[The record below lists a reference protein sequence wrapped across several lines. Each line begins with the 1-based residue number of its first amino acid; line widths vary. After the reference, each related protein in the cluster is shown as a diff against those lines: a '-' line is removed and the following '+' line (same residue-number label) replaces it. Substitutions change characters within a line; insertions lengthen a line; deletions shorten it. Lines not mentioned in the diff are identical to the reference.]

1 MKVTLIKS
9 GILSSVYKDFES
21 SMSVCLRQL
30 GIDDETIQNW
40 SDTGEEGPYL
50 TDEKKF
56 LGYTLRN
63 LCIAEKTTRNDKLF
77 IADPV
82 LYQVYRKAIK
92 RLQDPSYE
100 NIKNKMLESLEVE
113 YSGRFRAV
121 NILHLMKLQTGG
133 KKFDRLIIRKLGN
146 DRDEEFDPL
155 RIALH
160 TPPEFMRPMSEIK
173 SDHPD
178 NPMIVSSLIHKA
190 GGQCVNWGSFNRWL
204 GGYLTI
210 QLKNDNS
217 SSFNKTTKDYAL
229 KIIAPVV
236 QDAHESNAEVIA
248 TLDPRGLEAIDTY
261 QETIMKNLG
270 IEKKP
275 LPVMYATDLINIS
288 LGMSANRIDSSS
300 RKTNY
305 ESVFKK
311 LGLSTS

>member
-21 SMSVCLRQL
+21 SISVCLRQL

-50 TDEKKF
+50 TNEKKF

-77 IADPV
+77 VADPI

-92 RLQDPSYE
+92 RFEEPHYE
-100 NIKNKMLESLEVE
+100 KMKNKMLESLGLE
-113 YSGRFRAV
+113 YSGRFKAV
-121 NILHLMKLQTGG
+121 NILHLMKSQTGG

-146 DRDEEFDPL
+146 DRDEDFEPL

-178 NPMIVSSLIHKA
+178 NPMVVSSLIHKA
-190 GGQCVNWGSFNRWL
+190 GGKCVNWGSFNRWL
-204 GGYLTI
+204 GGYLTVN
-210 QLKNDNS
+210 LKNESS
-217 SSFNKTTKDYAL
+217 SSFNNLTQDYAL
-229 KIIAPVV
+229 KIITPVIR
-236 QDAHESNAEVIA
+236 DAHESNAEVIA
-248 TLDPRGLEAIDTY
+248 TLDPRGLEAIDIY
-261 QETIMKNLG
+261 QQKIIKQLG
-270 IEKKP
+270 INKKP

-288 LGMSANRIDSSS
+288 LGMSANRINSSS

-305 ESVFKK
+305 EEIFKK
-311 LGLSTS
+311 LGLSTA